1 VESHPA
7 GRTAAGPTA
16 APTGGARPE
25 ETTDVYAHAR
35 AGMLGPAV
43 RGVPERVYVPNSE
56 SDTVDVIDPATFRI
70 VGHFPVGALPRH
82 VVPS

>member
-1 VESHPA
+1 
-7 GRTAAGPTA
+7 
-16 APTGGARPE
+16 
-25 ETTDVYAHAR
+25 
-35 AGMLGPAV
+35 MLGPAV